1 MKKSN
6 PLWISAIMLIFITI
20 IANTIMSTRIS
31 EYKEELDSIADNS
44 TKNISFEGKVKTNE
58 PCPDA
63 KGGLDSAVLQVKYF
77 YSKFCAWCMKEEPIL
92 QRLVKNQGNLVNI
105 KWYNVRS
112 CPELAAKYRI
122 SGVPTF
128 VFSTP
133 NNQTEYSHYGFIY
146 EKDLK
151 SMVCDVSGGC

>member
-6 PLWISAIMLIFITI
+6 PLWISAIMLIFI
-20 IANTIMSTRIS
+20 IALTNVIMSMRITD
-31 EYKEELDSIADNS
+31 YQEELSLSI
-44 TKNISFEGKVKTNE
+44 KNNAINGVFLGKVKTNE

-63 KGGLDSAVLQVKYF
+63 EGGLDTAVLQVKYF

-92 QRLVKNQGNLVNI
+92 QRLVKEKGNFVNI

-112 CPELAAKYRI
+112 CPELTAKYKV

-128 VFSTP
+128 VFSTF
-133 NNQTEYSHYGFIY
+133 NNKTEYSHYGFIY
-146 EKDLK
+146 EEDLK
-151 SMVCDVSGGC
+151 KMVCEVSGEC

>member
-6 PLWISAIMLIFITI
+6 PLWISAIMIIFIII
-20 IANTIMSTRIS
+20 IANAIMSIRIS
-31 EYKEELDSIADNS
+31 EYRGELGSVEKNS
-44 TKNISFEGKVKTNE
+44 AKDILFEGKVKTNE

-63 KGGLDSAVLQVKYF
+63 EGGLDSAVLQVKYF

-92 QRLVKNQGNLVNI
+92 QRLAKNQGNLVNI

-112 CPELAAKYRI
+112 CPELAAQYSV

-128 VFSTP
+128 VFSTL

-151 SMVCDVSGGC
+151 NMVCEVSGGC